1 MSAKSIAEKLPGI
14 DDLKKLCQSLA
25 MLEAI
30 LSPVWDYRYYSFNS
44 KWAEAEMMA
53 SMRNG
58 SGDGYFI
65 LFTAQGAAIKGFAH
79 EAPMSPW
86 NDEEE
91 QIWPGVLDQVPDEFA
106 GFLAELA
113 FSMDDTTFC
122 LWRRYTDT
130 KWLTG
135 NIKYPADE
143 DPDGAEELL
152 GILTGTAST
161 YQAFVRD
168 YYETELPLAAIEQLY
183 EHRHLTN
190 EIVAMLNP
198 EIQLK
203 DITEDIDEI
212 AYPRSSAS

>member
-1 MSAKSIAEKLPGI
+1 MSAKRIAEQLPEI

-30 LSPVWDYRYYSFNS
+30 LSPEWEYRYYSFNS

-65 LFTAQGAAIKGFAH
+65 LFTAQGAAIKGVAH
-79 EAPMSPW
+79 EAPMSSW
-86 NDEEE
+86 HDEHE

-106 GFLAELA
+106 GFLAEPA

-122 LWRRYTDT
+122 LWRRYADS

-135 NIKYPADE
+135 DIQYPADE

-152 GILTGTAST
+152 GILTSRALA
-161 YQAFVRD
+161 YQAFVQD
-168 YYETELPLAAIEQLY
+168 YYETELPLAAIEQIY
-183 EHRHLTN
+183 EHRLLTD
-190 EIVAMLNP
+190 EIVSTLNP
-198 EIQLK
+198 DIQLAE
-203 DITEDIDEI
+203 ITDDIDEI
-212 AYPRSSAS
+212 GYPRSSSS